1 MPSTIP
7 NARALTDEEA
17 RALLSR
23 NHVGRLAFLRDGAV
37 DIEPITYTFSDGW
50 IYGRTGP
57 GTRLASLTRQ
67 PRCAF
72 EADEVH
78 GPLDWSS
85 VVVTGTFYLLDPEMG
100 SSTQHE
106 RALQSVRT
114 LMPEA
119 FTAADPVPE
128 RSLLFGM
135 SANTISGRTSG

>member
-1 MPSTIP
+1 MSTTMPT
-7 NARALTDEEA
+7 ARALTDAEA

-23 NHVGRLAFLRDGAV
+23 EHVGRLAFLREGVV

-57 GTRLASLTRQ
+57 GTRLASLTRE

-72 EADEVH
+72 EVDEVQ
-78 GPLDWSS
+78 GPLEWSS
-85 VVVTGTFYLLDPEMG
+85 VVVTGTFYLLDPETG
-100 SSTQHE
+100 SASLHD

-119 FTAADPVPE
+119 FTASDPVPD

-135 SANTISGRTSG
+135 SANSISGRTSG